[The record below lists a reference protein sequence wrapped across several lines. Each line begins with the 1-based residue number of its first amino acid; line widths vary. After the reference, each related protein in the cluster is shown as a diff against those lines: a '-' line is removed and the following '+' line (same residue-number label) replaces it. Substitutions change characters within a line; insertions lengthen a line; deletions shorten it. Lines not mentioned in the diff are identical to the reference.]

1 MKVYLSN
8 KRTRRLDEMNVVM
21 VRKKDTKRRLREIVV
36 VVCAFT
42 DAYTDAI
49 RRLDDV
55 YF

>member
-21 VRKKDTKRRLREIVV
+21 VRKKDTKGRLREIVV
-36 VVCAFT
+36 VVCA